1 VINHRLFEWY
11 GIDVNKNLN
20 IDQRCPR
27 PFDTV
32 LIDKQGSCYLCECT
46 AWLPQSAGNL
56 FTNSLEEILNSDTAK
71 NLQDSITNGSYRYCN
86 NKQCAYLL
94 ILDGKDTVEWAHT
107 VPNKQ
112 IKHIRLAIDD
122 SCNLSC
128 PSCRKEKIFLKSG
141 KTFDMRIQLI
151 DKILDFLKQQTHPIQ
166 VHIGSDGDP
175 FASLIYRRFMMKAKE
190 LSHLKYSI
198 QTNGL
203 LLKKNFHKFK
213 HITDN
218 LNHIGISIDGA
229 TKSTYEKLR
238 RGGVFELLL
247 ENLEFLKSIKNFDIH
262 LHFVVQ
268 QSNYHEIEP
277 LIDLGLKYN
286 VDKIFLNRITDWNTL
301 KDFKSHSIADQHH
314 PENIKLK
321 EILNRISKIQYPIK
335 KFVDYQTLL

>member
-1 VINHRLFEWY
+1 VINHRLFDWY
-11 GIDVNKNLN
+11 NINTDKNLN
-20 IDQRCPR
+20 IINRCPR

-46 AWLPQSAGNL
+46 AWLPQSVGNL
-56 FTNSLEEILNSDTAK
+56 FSNSLEEILNSDTAK
-71 NLQDSITNGSYRYCN
+71 ILQNSITDGSYRYCN
-86 NKQCAYLL
+86 SKQCAYLL
-94 ILDGKDTVEWAHT
+94 TLDSGDTVQWNNDI
-107 VPNKQ
+107 PNKQ
-112 IKHIRLAIDD
+112 IRHIRLAIDD

-128 PSCRKEKIFLKSG
+128 PSCRKEKIFLKKG
-141 KTFDMRIQLI
+141 KLFEMRLQLV
-151 DKILDFLKQQTHPIQ
+151 DKILDFLKHQEHPIQ

-175 FASLIYRRFMMKAKE
+175 FASLIYRRFMTRARE

-218 LNHIGISIDGA
+218 LTRIGISIDGA
-229 TKSTYEKLR
+229 TKNTYETLR
-238 RGGVFELLL
+238 RGGIFELLL
-247 ENLEFLKSIKNFDIH
+247 ENLEFLKSIKTFNIH

-268 QSNYHEIEP
+268 QHNYHEIEP
-277 LIDLGLKYN
+277 LIDLGLRYS

-301 KDFKSHSIADQHH
+301 KNFKTHSVADKDHL
-314 PENIKLK
+314 ENIKLK
-321 EILNRISKIQYPIK
+321 EILTRISNTNYPIK